1 MQTHHTH
8 TGDNP
13 QVAVIVSGNA
23 PELEH
28 FAAEQLCDYL
38 EILFGVE
45 TRPVSDVSTEAEVL
59 FLVGNLNI
67 DVTGQE
73 TKERSP
79 FPSLN
84 EQGFIL
90 RRVQFRGRP
99 SVMVRGGCPRATLW
113 AVYELVERWGVRYL
127 LHGDVLPAPSTFH
140 LPDLDLVMEPTLS
153 VRQWRVI
160 NDFACGPESWGMG
173 DYRPV
178 LDQLAKLKFNRIL
191 LSIWPWQ
198 PFLHYEIKGV
208 KRNSA
213 TLWFDFHYPI
223 TDDMVGRDLF
233 GDEDEF
239 WNPDLPRG
247 ADYEEFMAAGQQLVR
262 DLISCAHQR
271 GIECVIVATLTE
283 FPPEFAPLLTDS
295 QEVHQLAELT
305 VVPTA
310 ETDIDDPALTE
321 LATTVL
327 RATVDTYPEVDY
339 VALGMP
345 EFRQWSGLYERAW
358 EALDAKYNISSL
370 RSIDDVLTAAVQRSA
385 YPGGAER
392 ALQEVKGDIVALY
405 FYDRLLN
412 EIEALKKSSRPDMK
426 FIYNNV
432 AEELF
437 PVLGRLVPHGWE
449 TLNFVDY
456 TASRIV
462 KRREVLKN
470 IPSNEHVCSLIYTL
484 HDDNVGLLPQL
495 ATGSLYELTQDLCR
509 HGWAGFSTR
518 YWLIADHDPC
528 VAYLARAAWYRN
540 VNHEDIY
547 RDQIRAVC
555 GEACIEEMLTM
566 FREVE
571 RTTVALEAH
580 GLGLTFPVPGMLIK
594 HWTPQP
600 ISDELIEDRQ
610 GYQRALDA
618 AHRAREKT
626 QSSGQN
632 YVDYWIGRL
641 QFGIRYLDMIGTVR
655 RAAIAEADGKAAEA
669 LQHSETA
676 LAAARQALEAYAD
689 VARDQSDRGAIA
701 VMNAY
706 VYRPLKEKVGVL
718 QKGSSNVG
726 SI

>member
-1 MQTHHTH
+1 MQTDYVSTDDD
-8 TGDNP
+8 TR
-13 QVAVIVSGNA
+13 VTVIVSENA
-23 PELEH
+23 PKLER

-38 EILFGVE
+38 EKLFGIQ
-45 TRPVSDVSTEAEVL
+45 TRPTSSLSGEAETL
-59 FLVGNLNI
+59 FLVGSLDA
-67 DVTGQE
+67 DVTVESAVQADV
-73 TKERSP
+73 
-79 FPSLN
+79 FPPVS

-90 RRVQFRGRP
+90 RRVQFQGRP
-99 SVMVRGGCPRATLW
+99 SLVVRGGSPRATLW

-127 LHGDVLPAPSTFH
+127 LHRDVLPPLGTFY
-140 LPDLDLVMEPTLS
+140 LPDVDMVIEPMLL

-160 NDFACGPESWGMG
+160 NDFACGPEAWGMG

-191 LSIWPWQ
+191 LSVWPWQ
-198 PFLHYEIKGV
+198 PFLHYEVKGV
-208 KRNSA
+208 KRESA

-223 TDDMVGRDLF
+223 TDDMVGRHLF
-233 GDEDEF
+233 EDEEEF

-247 ADYEEFMAAGQQLVR
+247 ASYEEFTAAGER
-262 DLISCAHQR
+262 LIHNLINYAHRR

-283 FPPEFAPLLTDS
+283 FPPEFAPLLKDT

-305 VVPTA
+305 VVPSA

-358 EALDAKYNISSL
+358 GALDTKYNISLQRSL
-370 RSIDDVLTAAVQRSA
+370 DDILTAASQRST
-385 YPGGAER
+385 YPGGEER

-412 EIEALKKSSRPDMK
+412 EIDVLKESRRPDMK
-426 FIYNNV
+426 FIYNSV

-437 PVLGRLVPHGWE
+437 PLLGNLVPDDWE

-462 KRREVLKN
+462 KRREVLEN
-470 IPSNEHVCSLIYTL
+470 VPSQKHACSLIYTL

-495 ATGSLYELTQDLCR
+495 ATGSLHELTKDLIR
-509 HGWAGFSTR
+509 HDWAGFSTR

-528 VAYLARAAWYRN
+528 VAYLSKAAWEEGVTHQN
-540 VNHEDIY
+540 VY
-547 RDQIRAVC
+547 CDQIRAVC
-555 GEACIEEMLTM
+555 GEECIEDMLTM

-571 RTTVALEAH
+571 ETTIALEDH
-580 GLGLTFPVPGMLIK
+580 GLGLTFPVPGMLTK

-600 ISDELIEDRQ
+600 MSDELVEDRQ
-610 GYQRALDA
+610 GYQRALDVA
-618 AHRAREKT
+618 CRAREKA
-626 QSSGQN
+626 QPSGQS

-641 QFGIRYLDMIGTVR
+641 RFGIGYLGMIATVR
-655 RAAIAEADGKAAEA
+655 RAAIAEADRKPLDAIQNAEA
-669 LQHSETA
+669 A
-676 LAAARQALEAYAD
+676 LVIAREALEAYAE
-689 VARDQSDRGAIA
+689 VVRDQSDRGAIA
-701 VMNAY
+701 VMNEY
-706 VYRPLKEKVGVL
+706 VYRPLKEKIAAL
-718 QKGSSNVG
+718 QKDQST
-726 SI
+726 

>member
-1 MQTHHTH
+1 MQTDHTD
-8 TGDNP
+8 TNDDTRI
-13 QVAVIVSGNA
+13 AVIVSENA
-23 PELEH
+23 PELER

-38 EILFGVE
+38 EKLFGLQ
-45 TRPVSDVSTEAEVL
+45 TRPMSNVSAKAEAL
-59 FLVGNLNI
+59 FLIGSLDTDLAVQGKMEENA
-67 DVTGQE
+67 
-73 TKERSP
+73 
-79 FPSLN
+79 FPPVS

-90 RRVQFRGRP
+90 RRVQFQGRP
-99 SVMVRGGCPRATLW
+99 SLVLRGGSPRATLW

-127 LHGDVLPAPSTFH
+127 LHRDVLPPLDTFY
-140 LPDLDLVMEPTLS
+140 LPDVDIVMEPTLS
-153 VRQWRVI
+153 ARQWRVI
-160 NDFACGPESWGMG
+160 NDFACGPESWGMA

-191 LSIWPWQ
+191 LSVWPWQ
-198 PFLHYEIKGV
+198 PFLHYEVKGV
-208 KRNSA
+208 KRESA

-223 TDDMVGRDLF
+223 TDDMVGRHLF
-233 GDEDEF
+233 GDEEEF

-247 ADYEEFMAAGQQLVR
+247 ASYEAFTAAGEQLIHN
-262 DLISCAHQR
+262 LIDYAHQR
-271 GIECVIVATLTE
+271 GMECAIVATLTE
-283 FPPEFAPLLTDS
+283 FPPEFAPLLKDA

-305 VVPTA
+305 VVPSA
-310 ETDIDDPALTE
+310 ETDIDDAALTE
-321 LATTVL
+321 LATAVL

-358 EALDAKYNISSL
+358 QALDAKYCISSQRPL
-370 RSIDDVLTAAVQRSA
+370 DDVLTAATQRAA
-385 YPGGAER
+385 YPGGEER

-412 EIEALKKSSRPDMK
+412 EIYALKESRRPDMK
-426 FIYNNV
+426 FIYNSV

-437 PVLGRLVPHGWE
+437 PVLESLVPRGWE

-462 KRREVLKN
+462 KRRKVLESV
-470 IPSNEHVCSLIYTL
+470 PSREHACSLIYTL

-509 HGWAGFSTR
+509 YGWAGFSTR

-528 VAYLARAAWYRN
+528 VTYLAKAAWEEGIK
-540 VNHEDIY
+540 HEDVY

-555 GEACIEEMLTM
+555 GAGCIEDMLTT

-571 RTTVALEAH
+571 ATTVALEEH
-580 GLGLTFPVPGMLIK
+580 GLGLTFPVPGMLTK

-600 ISDELIEDRQ
+600 ISDELVADRQ

-618 AHRAREKT
+618 AYRAREKA
-626 QSSGQN
+626 QPSGQS

-641 QFGIRYLDMIGTVR
+641 RFGIGYLDMIAVVR
-655 RAAIAEADGKAAEA
+655 HAAIAEGDQKPTEA
-669 LQHSETA
+669 IQHAGTA
-676 LAAARQALEAYAD
+676 LVTAREALEAYAD

-701 VMNAY
+701 VMNEY
-706 VYRPLKEKVGVL
+706 VYRPLKEKVAAL
-718 QKGSSNVG
+718 QKVEST
-726 SI
+726 

>member
-1 MQTHHTH
+1 MQTDHTD
-8 TGDNP
+8 TSDNTR
-13 QVAVIVSGNA
+13 VAVIVSENA
-23 PELEH
+23 PELER

-38 EILFGVE
+38 EKLFGVQ
-45 TRPVSDVSTEAEVL
+45 TRPTSAVFAKAEVL
-59 FLVGNLNI
+59 FLVGNLGADI
-67 DVTGQE
+67 AVQGTVEEG
-73 TKERSP
+73 T
-79 FPSLN
+79 FPPIS

-90 RRVQFRGRP
+90 RRVQCQGRP
-99 SVMVRGGCPRATLW
+99 SLVVRGGSPRATLW

-127 LHGDVLPAPSTFH
+127 LHRDILPELSTIH
-140 LPDLDLVMEPTLS
+140 LPDVEVVMEPTLS

-160 NDFACGPESWGMG
+160 NDFACGPESWGMA

-198 PFLHYEIKGV
+198 PFLHYEAKGV
-208 KRNSA
+208 KRESA

-223 TDDMVGRDLF
+223 TDDMVGRHLF
-233 GDEDEF
+233 RNDEEF
-239 WNPDLPRG
+239 WNPDLPCN
-247 ADYEEFMAAGQQLVR
+247 ASYEEFTAAGER
-262 DLISCAHQR
+262 LIHNLIDYAHQR
-271 GIECVIVATLTE
+271 GLECVIVATLTE
-283 FPPEFAPLLTDS
+283 FPPEFAPLLKDA
-295 QEVHQLAELT
+295 QEVHQLAALT
-305 VVPTA
+305 VVPSA
-310 ETDIDDPALTE
+310 ETDINDPALTE

-327 RATVDTYPEVDY
+327 RATVNTYPEVDY

-358 EALDAKYNISSL
+358 GTLDAKYNISAQRSL
-370 RSIDDVLTAAVQRSA
+370 DDVLTAATERST
-385 YPGGAER
+385 YPGGEER

-412 EIEALKKSSRPDMK
+412 ELYALKESRRPDMK
-426 FIYNNV
+426 FIYNSV

-437 PVLGRLVPHGWE
+437 SLLGNLVPPNWE

-462 KRREVLKN
+462 KRREVLEN
-470 IPSNEHVCSLIYTL
+470 VPSQEHTCSLIYTL

-495 ATGSLYELTQDLCR
+495 ATGSLSELTQDLIR

-528 VAYLARAAWYRN
+528 VAYLAKAAWDQN
-540 VNHEDIY
+540 VNHEDVY

-555 GEACIEEMLTM
+555 GEECGEEMVTV

-580 GLGLTFPVPGMLIK
+580 GLGLTFPVPGMLTK
-594 HWTPQP
+594 HWTPHP
-600 ISDELIEDRQ
+600 MSDELLEDRQ

-618 AHRAREKT
+618 AFRAREKT
-626 QSSGQN
+626 QPSGQS

-641 QFGIRYLDMIGTVR
+641 EFGIGYLDMIAAVR
-655 RAAIAEADGKAAEA
+655 RAAIAESDKKHDEA
-669 LQHSETA
+669 IQQAQTA
-676 LAAARQALEAYAD
+676 LATTCQALEAY
-689 VARDQSDRGAIA
+689 VHIARDQSDRGAIA
-701 VMNAY
+701 VMNEY
-706 VYRPLKEKVGVL
+706 VYRPLKEKIAAL
-718 QKGSSNVG
+718 QKQAINARSV
-726 SI
+726 

>member
-1 MQTHHTH
+1 MPTHRTGTNDDTH
-8 TGDNP
+8 
-13 QVAVIVSGNA
+13 VAVIVSENA
-23 PELEH
+23 PELER

-38 EILFGVE
+38 EKLFGVQ
-45 TRPVSDVSTEAEVL
+45 TRPMSNVSVEVEAL
-59 FLVGNLNI
+59 FLVGSLDT
-67 DVTGQE
+67 DVGIQYTTEQDA
-73 TKERSP
+73 
-79 FPSLN
+79 FPPVS
-84 EQGFIL
+84 EQGFLL
-90 RRVQFRGRP
+90 RRVQFQER
-99 SVMVRGGCPRATLW
+99 SSLLVCGGSPRATLW

-140 LPDLDLVMEPTLS
+140 LPDLDVVTEPTLS

-160 NDFACGPESWGMG
+160 NDFACGPESWSMA

-191 LSIWPWQ
+191 LSVWPWQ
-198 PFLHYEIKGV
+198 PFLHYEVKGIK
-208 KRNSA
+208 RESA

-223 TDDMVGRDLF
+223 TDDMVGHHLF
-233 GDEDEF
+233 GDEEEF

-247 ADYEEFMAAGQQLVR
+247 ASYEEFMEAGEQLIHN
-262 DLISCAHQR
+262 LIDYAHRR

-283 FPPEFAPLLTDS
+283 FPPEFAPLLKDA

-305 VVPTA
+305 VVPSA

-321 LATTVL
+321 LAATVL
-327 RATVDTYPEVDY
+327 QATVNTYPEVDY

-358 EALDAKYNISSL
+358 GALDAKYNVSSQ
-370 RSIDDVLTAAVQRSA
+370 RSLDDVLTAATQRSA
-385 YPGGAER
+385 YPGGEER

-412 EIEALKKSSRPDMK
+412 EIQVLKESCRPDMK
-426 FIYNNV
+426 FIYNSV

-437 PVLGRLVPHGWE
+437 SLLGSVVPHGWE

-462 KRREVLKN
+462 KRREVLEDV
-470 IPSNEHVCSLIYTL
+470 PSQDHTCSLIYTL

-495 ATGSLYELTQDLCR
+495 ATGSLHELTRDLCR

-528 VAYLARAAWYRN
+528 IAYLAKAAWDKEVR
-540 VNHEDIY
+540 HEDVY

-555 GEACIEEMLTM
+555 GEECVEDMLTT

-571 RTTVALEAH
+571 AATVALEDH
-580 GLGLTFPVPGMLIK
+580 GLGLTFPVPGMLTK

-600 ISDELIEDRQ
+600 MSDELVGDRQ

-618 AHRAREKT
+618 ACRAREKA
-626 QSSGQN
+626 QPSGKN

-641 QFGIRYLDMIGTVR
+641 KFGIGYLDMIATVR
-655 RAAIAEADGKAAEA
+655 RAAIAEANRQPAEA
-669 LQHSETA
+669 TQHAEVA
-676 LAAARQALEAYAD
+676 LATVRQALEAYAN
-689 VARDQSDRGAIA
+689 VVRDQSDRGAIA
-701 VMNAY
+701 VMNEY
-706 VYRPLKEKVGVL
+706 VYRPLKEKIAAL
-718 QKGSSNVG
+718 QKGQST
-726 SI
+726 

>member
-1 MQTHHTH
+1 MQTNHTH
-8 TGDNP
+8 TGDNT
-13 QVAVIVSGNA
+13 QVAVIVSENA

-38 EILFGVE
+38 EKLFGIQS
-45 TRPVSDVSTEAEVL
+45 RPASNVSAEAEVL
-59 FLVGNLNI
+59 FLVGNLDI
-67 DVTGQE
+67 DVTVQQIA
-73 TKERSP
+73 ERAP
-79 FPSLN
+79 FPPVS

-90 RRVQFRGRP
+90 RRMQFQGCP
-99 SVMVRGGCPRATLW
+99 SLLICGGSPRATLW

-127 LHGDVLPAPSTFH
+127 LHGDVLPAPAIFH
-140 LPDLDLVMEPTLS
+140 LPDLDVVMEPTLS

-160 NDFACGPESWGMG
+160 NDFACGPESWGIE
-173 DYRPV
+173 DYHPM

-191 LSIWPWQ
+191 LSVWPWQ
-198 PFLHYEIKGV
+198 PFLHYEVKGIK
-208 KRNSA
+208 RESA

-223 TDDMVGRDLF
+223 TDDMVGRHLF
-233 GDEDEF
+233 DDEEEF

-247 ADYEEFMAAGQQLVR
+247 ASYEEFTAAGEQLIHN
-262 DLISCAHQR
+262 LINYAHQR

-283 FPPEFAPLLTDS
+283 FPPEFAPLLNDA

-305 VVPTA
+305 VVPSA

-321 LATTVL
+321 LATAVL

-345 EFRQWSGLYERAW
+345 EFRQWSGLYEGAW
-358 EALDAKYNISSL
+358 AALDAKYCISSH
-370 RSIDDVLTAAVQRSA
+370 RSLDDVLTAATQRSA
-385 YPGGAER
+385 YPGGEER

-412 EIEALKKSSRPDMK
+412 EIQVLKESRCPDMK
-426 FIYNNV
+426 FIYNSV

-437 PVLGRLVPHGWE
+437 PLLGNLVPHGWE

-470 IPSNEHVCSLIYTL
+470 VPSREHACSLIYTL

-509 HGWAGFSTR
+509 HDWAGFSTR

-528 VAYLARAAWYRN
+528 IAYLSKAAWEEGIK
-540 VNHEDIY
+540 HEDVY
-547 RDQIRAVC
+547 RDQIRAAC
-555 GEACIEEMLTM
+555 GEECINDMLTA

-580 GLGLTFPVPGMLIK
+580 GLGLTFLVPGMLTK

-610 GYQRALDA
+610 SYQQALDA
-618 AHRAREKT
+618 ACRAREKA
-626 QSSGQN
+626 QPSGQN

-641 QFGIRYLDMIGTVR
+641 KFGIGYLDMIAAVR
-655 RAAIAEADGKAAEA
+655 RAAIAEANQQLTEAIRHAEI
-669 LQHSETA
+669 A
-676 LAAARQALEAYAD
+676 LATARNALEAYAN
-689 VARDQSDRGAIA
+689 VVRDQSDRGAIA
-701 VMNAY
+701 VMNEY
-706 VYRPLKEKVGVL
+706 VYRPLKEKVTTL
-718 QKGSSNVG
+718 QSGQLT
-726 SI
+726 

>member
-1 MQTHHTH
+1 MPTHRTGTNDDTH
-8 TGDNP
+8 
-13 QVAVIVSGNA
+13 VAVIVSENA
-23 PELEH
+23 PELER

-38 EILFGVE
+38 EKLFGVQ
-45 TRPVSDVSTEAEVL
+45 TRPTSNVSVEVEAL
-59 FLVGNLNI
+59 FLVGSLGT
-67 DVTGQE
+67 DVGIQYTTEQDA
-73 TKERSP
+73 
-79 FPSLN
+79 FPPVS
-84 EQGFIL
+84 EQGFLL
-90 RRVQFRGRP
+90 RRVQFQER
-99 SVMVRGGCPRATLW
+99 SSLLVCGGSPRATLW

-140 LPDLDLVMEPTLS
+140 LPDLDVVTEPTLS

-160 NDFACGPESWGMG
+160 NDFACGPESWGMA

-178 LDQLAKLKFNRIL
+178 LDQLAKLRFNRIL
-191 LSIWPWQ
+191 LSVWPWQ
-198 PFLHYEIKGV
+198 PFLHYEVKGIK
-208 KRNSA
+208 RESA

-223 TDDMVGRDLF
+223 TDDMVGHHLF
-233 GDEDEF
+233 GDEEEF

-247 ADYEEFMAAGQQLVR
+247 ASYEEFMEAGEQLIHNLV
-262 DLISCAHQR
+262 DYAHRR

-283 FPPEFAPLLTDS
+283 FPPEFAPLLKDA

-305 VVPTA
+305 VVPSA

-321 LATTVL
+321 LAATVL
-327 RATVDTYPEVDY
+327 QATVNTYPEVDY

-358 EALDAKYNISSL
+358 GALDAKYNVSSQ
-370 RSIDDVLTAAVQRSA
+370 RSLGDVLTAATQRSA
-385 YPGGAER
+385 YPGGEER

-412 EIEALKKSSRPDMK
+412 EIQVLKESCRPDMK
-426 FIYNNV
+426 FIYNSV

-437 PVLGRLVPHGWE
+437 SLLGSVVPHGWE

-462 KRREVLKN
+462 KRREVLEDV
-470 IPSNEHVCSLIYTL
+470 PSQDHTCSLIYTL

-495 ATGSLYELTQDLCR
+495 ATGSLHELTRDLCR

-518 YWLIADHDPC
+518 YWLIADHNPC
-528 VAYLARAAWYRN
+528 IAYLAKAAWDEEVR
-540 VNHEDIY
+540 HEDVY

-555 GEACIEEMLTM
+555 GEECVEDMLTT

-571 RTTVALEAH
+571 AATVALEDH
-580 GLGLTFPVPGMLIK
+580 GLGLTFPVPGMLTK

-600 ISDELIEDRQ
+600 MSDELVGDRQ

-618 AHRAREKT
+618 AYRAREKA
-626 QSSGQN
+626 QPSGKN

-641 QFGIRYLDMIGTVR
+641 KFGIGYLDMIAAVR
-655 RAAIAEADGKAAEA
+655 RAAIAEANRQPAEA
-669 LQHSETA
+669 TQHAEGA
-676 LAAARQALEAYAD
+676 LATVRQALEAYAN
-689 VARDQSDRGAIA
+689 VVHDQSDRGAIA
-701 VMNAY
+701 VMNEY
-706 VYRPLKEKVGVL
+706 VYHPLKGKIAAL
-718 QKGSSNVG
+718 QKGQST
-726 SI
+726 

>member
-1 MQTHHTH
+1 MQTDHTD
-8 TGDNP
+8 TNDDTRI
-13 QVAVIVSGNA
+13 AVIVSENA
-23 PELEH
+23 PELER

-38 EILFGVE
+38 EKLFGLQ
-45 TRPVSDVSTEAEVL
+45 TRPMSNVSAKAEAL
-59 FLVGNLNI
+59 FLIGSLDTDLAVQGKMEENA
-67 DVTGQE
+67 
-73 TKERSP
+73 
-79 FPSLN
+79 FPPVS

-90 RRVQFRGRP
+90 RRVQFQGRP
-99 SVMVRGGCPRATLW
+99 SLVLRGGSPRATLW

-127 LHGDVLPAPSTFH
+127 LHRDVLPPLDTFY
-140 LPDLDLVMEPTLS
+140 LPDVDIVMEPTLS
-153 VRQWRVI
+153 ARQWRVI
-160 NDFACGPESWGMG
+160 NDFACGPESWGMA

-191 LSIWPWQ
+191 LSVWPWQ
-198 PFLHYEIKGV
+198 PFLHYEVKGV
-208 KRNSA
+208 KRESA

-223 TDDMVGRDLF
+223 TDDMVGRHLF
-233 GDEDEF
+233 GDEEEF

-247 ADYEEFMAAGQQLVR
+247 TSYEAFTAAGEQLIHN
-262 DLISCAHQR
+262 LIDYAHQR
-271 GIECVIVATLTE
+271 GMECAIVATLTE
-283 FPPEFAPLLTDS
+283 FPPEFAPLLKDA

-305 VVPTA
+305 VVPSA
-310 ETDIDDPALTE
+310 ETDIDDAALTE
-321 LATTVL
+321 LATAVL

-358 EALDAKYNISSL
+358 QALDAKYCISSQRPL
-370 RSIDDVLTAAVQRSA
+370 DDVLTAATQRAA
-385 YPGGAER
+385 YPGGEER

-412 EIEALKKSSRPDMK
+412 EIYALKESRRPDMK
-426 FIYNNV
+426 FIYNSV

-437 PVLGRLVPHGWE
+437 PVLESLVPRGWE

-462 KRREVLKN
+462 KRRKVLESV
-470 IPSNEHVCSLIYTL
+470 PSREHACSLIYTL

-509 HGWAGFSTR
+509 YGWAGFSTR

-528 VAYLARAAWYRN
+528 VTYLAKAAWEEGIK
-540 VNHEDIY
+540 HEDVY

-555 GEACIEEMLTM
+555 GAGCIEDMLTT

-571 RTTVALEAH
+571 ATTVALEEH
-580 GLGLTFPVPGMLIK
+580 GLGLTFPVPGMLTK

-600 ISDELIEDRQ
+600 ISDELVADRQ

-618 AHRAREKT
+618 AYRAREKA
-626 QSSGQN
+626 QPSGQS

-641 QFGIRYLDMIGTVR
+641 RFGIGYLDMIAVVR
-655 RAAIAEADGKAAEA
+655 HAAIAEGDQKPTEA
-669 LQHSETA
+669 IQHAGTA
-676 LAAARQALEAYAD
+676 LVTAREALEAYAD

-701 VMNAY
+701 VMNEY
-706 VYRPLKEKVGVL
+706 VYRPLKEKVAAL
-718 QKGSSNVG
+718 QKVEST
-726 SI
+726 

>member
-1 MQTHHTH
+1 MRASHARPS
-8 TGDNP
+8 DNT
-13 QVAVIVSGNA
+13 QVAVIVSENA
-23 PELEH
+23 SELER

-38 EILFGVE
+38 ETLFGVQ
-45 TRPVSDVSTEAEVL
+45 TRPVSNASTEAEVL
-59 FLVGNLNI
+59 FFVGNLNI

-73 TKERSP
+73 TRERSP
-79 FPSLN
+79 FPPFN

-90 RRVQFRGRP
+90 RRGQFQGRP
-99 SVMVRGGCPRATLW
+99 SLMVRGGSPRATLW

-127 LHGDVLPAPSTFH
+127 LHGDVLPETRTFR
-140 LPDLDLVMEPTLS
+140 LPDLDIVMEPALL

-160 NDFACGPESWGMG
+160 NDFACGPESWGMR

-208 KRNSA
+208 KRSSA

-233 GDEDEF
+233 DDEEEF

-247 ADYEEFMAAGQQLVR
+247 ANYEEFMAAGQQLVH
-262 DLISCAHQR
+262 DLINYAHQR

-283 FPPEFAPLLTDS
+283 FPPEFAPLLKDS

-321 LATTVL
+321 LAMAVL

-345 EFRQWSGLYERAW
+345 EFRQWSGLYEQAW
-358 EALDAKYNISSL
+358 QALDAKYNISSL
-370 RSIDDVLTAAVQRSA
+370 CSIDDVLTAAVQRSA
-385 YPGGAER
+385 YPGGEER

-437 PVLGRLVPHGWE
+437 PVLGSVVPRSWE

-470 IPSNEHVCSLIYTL
+470 IPSSEHACSLIYTL

-495 ATGSLYELTQDLCR
+495 ATGSLYELTQDLYR

-528 VAYLARAAWYRN
+528 VAYLARAAWDRN

-555 GEACIEEMLTM
+555 GEACVEEMLTV

-580 GLGLTFPVPGMLIK
+580 GLGLTFPVPGMLTK

-618 AHRAREKT
+618 ARRAHEKT
-626 QSSGQN
+626 QLSGQN

-641 QFGIRYLDMIGTVR
+641 QFGIHYLDMIGAVR
-655 RAAIAEADGKAAEA
+655 RAAIAEADGKPTEA
-669 LQHSETA
+669 LRHSETA
-676 LAAARQALEAYAD
+676 LATARQALEAYAD
-689 VARDQSDRGAIA
+689 VVRDQSDRGAIA
-701 VMNAY
+701 VMNEY
-706 VYRPLKEKVGVL
+706 VYRPLEEKVGVL
-718 QKGSSNVG
+718 QRGSSNAG

>member
-1 MQTHHTH
+1 MRASHARPS
-8 TGDNP
+8 DNT
-13 QVAVIVSGNA
+13 QVAVIVSENA
-23 PELEH
+23 SELER

-38 EILFGVE
+38 ETLFGVQ
-45 TRPVSDVSTEAEVL
+45 TCPVSNVSTEAEVL

-73 TKERSP
+73 ARERSP
-79 FPSLN
+79 FPPLN

-90 RRVQFRGRP
+90 RRGQFQGRP
-99 SVMVRGGCPRATLW
+99 SLMVRGGSPRATLW

-127 LHGDVLPAPSTFH
+127 LHGDVLPETRTFR
-140 LPDLDLVMEPTLS
+140 LPDLDIVMEPALS

-160 NDFACGPESWGMG
+160 NDFACGPESWGMR

-233 GDEDEF
+233 DDEEEF

-247 ADYEEFMAAGQQLVR
+247 ANYEEFMAAGQQLVH
-262 DLISCAHQR
+262 DLINYAHQR

-283 FPPEFAPLLTDS
+283 FPPEFAPLLKDS

-321 LATTVL
+321 LATAVL

-345 EFRQWSGLYERAW
+345 EFRQWSGLYEQAW
-358 EALDAKYNISSL
+358 QALDAKYNISSL
-370 RSIDDVLTAAVQRSA
+370 CSIDDVLTAAVQRSA
-385 YPGGAER
+385 YPGGEER

-412 EIEALKKSSRPDMK
+412 EIEALKKSRRPDMK

-437 PVLGRLVPHGWE
+437 PVLGSVVPRSWE

-470 IPSNEHVCSLIYTL
+470 IPSSEHVCSLIYTL

-495 ATGSLYELTQDLCR
+495 ATGSLYELTQDLYR
-509 HGWAGFSTR
+509 HSWAGFSTR

-528 VAYLARAAWYRN
+528 VAYLARAAWDRN

-555 GEACIEEMLTM
+555 GEACVEEMLTV

-580 GLGLTFPVPGMLIK
+580 GLGLTFPVPGMLTK

-618 AHRAREKT
+618 ARRAHEKT
-626 QSSGQN
+626 QLSGQN

-641 QFGIRYLDMIGTVR
+641 QFGIRYLDMIGAVR
-655 RAAIAEADGKAAEA
+655 RAAIAEADGKPTEA
-669 LQHSETA
+669 LRHSETA
-676 LAAARQALEAYAD
+676 LATARQALEAYAD
-689 VARDQSDRGAIA
+689 VVRDQSDRGAIA
-701 VMNAY
+701 VMNEY
-706 VYRPLKEKVGVL
+706 VYRPLEEKVGVL
-718 QKGSSNVG
+718 QRGSSNAG

>member
-1 MQTHHTH
+1 MQTNHTH
-8 TGDNP
+8 TGDNT
-13 QVAVIVSGNA
+13 QVAVIVSENA

-38 EILFGVE
+38 EKLFGIQS
-45 TRPVSDVSTEAEVL
+45 RPASNVSAEADVL
-59 FLVGNLNI
+59 FLVGNLDI
-67 DVTGQE
+67 DVTVQQTAEGA
-73 TKERSP
+73 P
-79 FPSLN
+79 FPPVS
-84 EQGFIL
+84 EQDFIL
-90 RRVQFRGRP
+90 RRMQFQGCP
-99 SVMVRGGCPRATLW
+99 SLLICGGSPRATLW

-127 LHGDVLPAPSTFH
+127 LHGDVLPAPAIFH
-140 LPDLDLVMEPTLS
+140 LPDLDVVMEPMLS

-160 NDFACGPESWGMG
+160 NDFACGPESWGME
-173 DYRPV
+173 DYCSM

-191 LSIWPWQ
+191 LSVWPWQ
-198 PFLHYEIKGV
+198 PFLHYEVKGIK
-208 KRNSA
+208 RESA

-223 TDDMVGRDLF
+223 TDDMVGRHLF
-233 GDEDEF
+233 DDEEEF

-247 ADYEEFMAAGQQLVR
+247 ASYEEFTAAGEQLIHN
-262 DLISCAHQR
+262 LINYAHQR

-283 FPPEFAPLLTDS
+283 FPPEFAPLLNDA

-305 VVPTA
+305 VVPSA
-310 ETDIDDPALTE
+310 ETDIDDSALTE
-321 LATTVL
+321 LATAVL

-358 EALDAKYNISSL
+358 AVLDAKYCISSH
-370 RSIDDVLTAAVQRSA
+370 RSLDDVLTAATQRSA
-385 YPGGAER
+385 YPGGEER

-412 EIEALKKSSRPDMK
+412 EIQVLKESRRPDMK
-426 FIYNNV
+426 FIYNSV

-437 PVLGRLVPHGWE
+437 SLLGNLVPHDWE

-462 KRREVLKN
+462 KRREVLKSV
-470 IPSNEHVCSLIYTL
+470 PSREHACSLIYTL

-528 VAYLARAAWYRN
+528 VAYLARAAWDQN
-540 VNHEDIY
+540 VNHEDVY
-547 RDQIRAVC
+547 RDQISAVC
-555 GEACIEEMLTM
+555 GEECVEDMVTA

-580 GLGLTFPVPGMLIK
+580 GLGLTFPVPGMLTK

-610 GYQRALDA
+610 SYQQALDA
-618 AHRAREKT
+618 ACRAREKA
-626 QSSGQN
+626 QPSGQS

-641 QFGIRYLDMIGTVR
+641 QFGIGYLDMIAAVR
-655 RAAIAEADGKAAEA
+655 RAAIAEVDQQLTETIQHAEI
-669 LQHSETA
+669 A
-676 LAAARQALEAYAD
+676 LATARNALEAYAN
-689 VARDQSDRGAIA
+689 VVRDQSDRGAIA
-701 VMNAY
+701 VMNEY
-706 VYRPLKEKVGVL
+706 VYRPLKEKVTAL
-718 QKGSSNVG
+718 QNSQLT
-726 SI
+726 

>member
-1 MQTHHTH
+1 MQTNHTH
-8 TGDNP
+8 TGDNT
-13 QVAVIVSGNA
+13 QVAVIVSENA

-38 EILFGVE
+38 EKLFGIQS
-45 TRPVSDVSTEAEVL
+45 RLASNVSAEAEVL
-59 FLVGNLNI
+59 FLVGNLDI
-67 DVTGQE
+67 DVTVHQTAEGP
-73 TKERSP
+73 P
-79 FPSLN
+79 FPPVS

-90 RRVQFRGRP
+90 RRMQFQGCP
-99 SVMVRGGCPRATLW
+99 SLLICGGSPRATLW

-127 LHGDVLPAPSTFH
+127 LHGDVLPAPAIFH
-140 LPDLDLVMEPTLS
+140 LPDLDVVMEPTLS

-160 NDFACGPESWGMG
+160 NDFACGPESWGME
-173 DYRPV
+173 DYHPM

-191 LSIWPWQ
+191 LSVWPWQ
-198 PFLHYEIKGV
+198 PFLHYEVKGIKR
-208 KRNSA
+208 KSA

-223 TDDMVGRDLF
+223 TDDMVGRHLF
-233 GDEDEF
+233 DDEEEF

-247 ADYEEFMAAGQQLVR
+247 ASYEEFTAAGEQLIHN
-262 DLISCAHQR
+262 LINYAHQR

-283 FPPEFAPLLTDS
+283 FPPEFAPLLSDA

-305 VVPTA
+305 VVPSA

-321 LATTVL
+321 LATAVL

-358 EALDAKYNISSL
+358 AALDAKYCISSH
-370 RSIDDVLTAAVQRSA
+370 RSLDDVLTAATQRSA
-385 YPGGAER
+385 YPGGEER

-412 EIEALKKSSRPDMK
+412 EIHALKESRRPDMK
-426 FIYNNV
+426 FIYNSV

-437 PVLGRLVPHGWE
+437 SLLGNLVPHGWE

-462 KRREVLKN
+462 KRREVLEN
-470 IPSNEHVCSLIYTL
+470 VPSREHACSLIYTL

-495 ATGSLYELTQDLCR
+495 ATGSLRELTQDLIR

-528 VAYLARAAWYRN
+528 IAYLSKAAWEQG
-540 VNHEDIY
+540 VKHEDVY
-547 RDQIRAVC
+547 RDQIRAAC
-555 GEACIEEMLTM
+555 GKDCIDDMLTT

-571 RTTVALEAH
+571 AATVALETH
-580 GLGLTFPVPGMLIK
+580 GLGLTFPVPGMLTK

-600 ISDELIEDRQ
+600 MSDELVEDRQ

-618 AHRAREKT
+618 AYRARKKV
-626 QSSGQN
+626 QPSGQN

-641 QFGIRYLDMIGTVR
+641 KFGIGYLDMIAAVR
-655 RAAIAEADGKAAEA
+655 RAAIAETNGKPVDA
-669 LQHSETA
+669 LQNAETA
-676 LAAARQALEAYAD
+676 LVTAREALEAYVD
-689 VARDQSDRGAIA
+689 VVRDQSDRGAIA
-701 VMNAY
+701 VMNEY
-706 VYRPLKEKVGVL
+706 VYRPLKEKIAAL
-718 QKGSSNVG
+718 QKG
-726 SI
+726 